1 MQFRHDPADIL
12 ARLEA
17 LRATDAPTSGGRLL
31 SYVYDPG
38 VAELSDLAGAAA
50 LRAQPLNGLDPT
62 AFPSIGAMERDL
74 VALGREVLAGGD
86 PDVVGSVTSGGT
98 ESCMLAVKSARDRW
112 RSRTGAEHRATLLI
126 GATAHA
132 AFHKA
137 AQHLD
142 LRLEVLPV
150 DPVTGRLRPQDV
162 ADALSPDVALVVASA
177 PSYPHGAL
185 DPIAAIAEVCAA
197 QDVALHVDGCIGG
210 WVLPWWPGAEERRW
224 DLTVPGVTSL
234 SVDLHKYG
242 YAPKGVSLL
251 LFRDRD
257 RHRAHWFATTRWPGY
272 AVVNPTLLGSR
283 SAMPIAA
290 GWAVTQALGPKG
302 FGELVEPMARA
313 TARIREAIERIEG
326 LRVVGDPVGPL
337 LAVAADDT
345 VPADRQVDPHRWSDA
360 ADADG
365 WALQPQPRHVQSD
378 GTVLPRTTHL
388 TITPVTESVV
398 DDLVAA
404 LTKAADRTRGV
415 PGASAPAEFVAAAAH
430 IDPADLTS
438 EISAGVLALAG
449 LDPKAGLAGPKAD
462 ILALVEELPA
472 PVAERLLIEFLAR
485 FLEP

>member
-1 MQFRHDPADIL
+1 MQFDNDPTAVL
-12 ARLEA
+12 ARLDA
-17 LRATDAPTSGGRLL
+17 LRAADAPTSGGRLL

-38 VAELSDLAGAAA
+38 VAELSELAGAAA
-50 LRAQPLNGLDPT
+50 LRAQSLNGLDPT
-62 AFPSIGAMERDL
+62 TFPSIAAMERDL
-74 VALGREVLAGGD
+74 VALGRDVLAGGD

-98 ESCMLAVKSARDRW
+98 ESCLLAVKSARDVW
-112 RSRTGAEHRATLLI
+112 RARTGAEHRPTLLI

-137 AQHLD
+137 AHLLD

-150 DPVTGRLRPQDV
+150 DPVTARLRPGDV
-162 ADALSPDVALVVASA
+162 AAALTPDVALVVASA
-177 PSYPHGAL
+177 PSYAHGAL
-185 DPIAAIAEVCAA
+185 DPIAEIAELCAA
-197 QDVALHVDGCIGG
+197 RDVALHVDGCIGG
-210 WVLPWWPGAEERRW
+210 WVLPWWPDLTERW
-224 DLTVPGVTSL
+224 DLTLPGVTSL

-242 YAPKGVSLL
+242 YAPKGVSLV

-290 GWAVTQALGPKG
+290 GWAVAQALGQRG
-302 FGELVEPMARA
+302 FEELVAPMARA
-313 TARIREAIERIEG
+313 TRRLRAAIDDVEG

-337 LAVAADDT
+337 LAVATDEA
-345 VPADRQVDPHRWSDA
+345 VPAERRVDPHRWSDA
-360 ADADG
+360 AADDG
-365 WALQPQPRHVQSD
+365 WALQPQPRHTQSD

-398 DDLVAA
+398 DDLIAA
-404 LTKAADRTRGV
+404 LTKAADRVRGV
-415 PGASAPAEFVAAAAH
+415 AGASAPAEFVAAASH

-438 EISAGVLALAG
+438 EVAAGVLALAG
-449 LDPKAGLAGPKAD
+449 LDPKAGLDGPEAD
-462 ILALVEELPA
+462 ILALVEELPP

>member
-1 MQFRHDPADIL
+1 MQFDNDPTAVL
-12 ARLEA
+12 ARLDA
-17 LRATDAPTSGGRLL
+17 LRAADAPTSGGRLL

-38 VAELSDLAGAAA
+38 IAELSELAGAAA
-50 LRAQPLNGLDPT
+50 LRAQALNGLDPT
-62 AFPSIGAMERDL
+62 TFPSIAAMERDL
-74 VALGREVLAGGD
+74 VALGRDVLAGGD
-86 PDVVGSVTSGGT
+86 SDVVGSVTSGGT
-98 ESCMLAVKSARDRW
+98 ESCLLAVKSARDVW
-112 RSRTGAEHRATLLI
+112 RARTGAEHRPTLLI

-137 AQHLD
+137 AHLLD

-150 DPVTGRLRPQDV
+150 DPVTARLRPGDV
-162 ADALSPDVALVVASA
+162 AAALTPDVALVVASA
-177 PSYPHGAL
+177 PSYAHGAL
-185 DPIAAIAEVCAA
+185 DPIAEIAEVCAA
-197 QDVALHVDGCIGG
+197 RDVALHVDGCIGG
-210 WVLPWWPGAEERRW
+210 WVLPWWPDADTRRW

-242 YAPKGVSLL
+242 YAPKGVSLV

-290 GWAVTQALGPKG
+290 GWAVAQALGESG
-302 FGELVEPMARA
+302 FEELVAPMARA
-313 TARIREAIERIEG
+313 TRRLRAAIDDVEG

-337 LAVAADDT
+337 LAVATDDA
-345 VPADRQVDPHRWSDA
+345 VPAERRVDPHRWSDA
-360 ADADG
+360 AADDG
-365 WALQPQPRHVQSD
+365 WALQPQPRHTQSD

-398 DDLVAA
+398 DDLIAA
-404 LTKAADRTRGV
+404 LTKAADRVRGFA
-415 PGASAPAEFVAAAAH
+415 GASAPAEFVAAAAH

-438 EISAGVLALAG
+438 EVAAAVLALAG
-449 LDPKAGLAGPKAD
+449 LDPKAGLDGPKAE
-462 ILALVEELPA
+462 ILALVEELPP
-472 PVAERLLIEFLAR
+472 PVAERLLVEFLAR

>member
-1 MQFRHDPADIL
+1 MQFRTDPTEIL
-12 ARLEA
+12 ARLDA
-17 LRATDAPTSGGRLL
+17 LRAADAPTSGGRLL

-50 LRAQPLNGLDPT
+50 LRAQSLNGLDPT
-62 AFPSIGAMERDL
+62 TFPSIAVMERDL
-74 VALGREVLAGGD
+74 VALGRDVLAGGD

-98 ESCMLAVKSARDRW
+98 ESCMLAVKSARDVW
-112 RSRTGAEHRATLLI
+112 RARTGAEHRPTLLI

-137 AQHLD
+137 AHHLD

-150 DPVTGRLRPQDV
+150 DPVTARVRAGDV
-162 ADALSPDVALVVASA
+162 AAALTPDVALVVASA
-177 PSYPHGAL
+177 PSYAHGAL
-185 DPIAAIAEVCAA
+185 DPIAEIAEVCAA

-210 WVLPWWPGAEERRW
+210 WVLPWWPGDTRRW

-257 RHRAHWFATTRWPGY
+257 RQRAHWFATTRWPGY

-283 SAMPIAA
+283 SAMPLAA
-290 GWAVTQALGPKG
+290 GWAVAQALGEQG
-302 FGELVEPMARA
+302 FEELVAPMARA
-313 TARIREAIERIEG
+313 TRRLREAITAVEG

-337 LAVAADDT
+337 LAVATDETA
-345 VPADRQVDPHRWSDA
+345 PPELRVDPHRWSDA
-360 ADADG
+360 AADDG
-365 WALQPQPRHVQSD
+365 WALQPQPRHTQSD

-388 TITPVTESVV
+388 TITPVTETVV
-398 DDLVAA
+398 DDLIAA
-404 LTKAADRTRGV
+404 LAKAADRVRGAA
-415 PGASAPAEFVAAAAH
+415 GASAPAEFVAAATH
-430 IDPADLTS
+430 IDPAELTS

-449 LDPKAGLAGPKAD
+449 LDPKAGLDGPRAD
-462 ILALVEELPA
+462 ILALVEELPP

>member
-1 MQFRHDPADIL
+1 MQFRLEPTEIL
-12 ARLEA
+12 ARLDA
-17 LRATDAPTSGGRLL
+17 LRAADAPTSGGRLL

-50 LRAQPLNGLDPT
+50 LRGQSLNGLDPT
-62 AFPSIGAMERDL
+62 TFPSIAAMERDL
-74 VALGREVLAGGD
+74 VALGRDVLAGGD

-98 ESCMLAVKSARDRW
+98 ESCTLAVKSARDTW
-112 RSRTGAEHRATLLI
+112 RARTGAEHRPTLLI

-137 AQHLD
+137 AHLLD
-142 LRLEVLPV
+142 LKLEVLPV
-150 DPVTGRLRPQDV
+150 DPVTARLRPDDV
-162 ADALSPDVALVVASA
+162 AAALSPDVALVVASA

-185 DPIAAIAEVCAA
+185 DPIAEIADLCAA
-197 QDVALHVDGCIGG
+197 RDVALHVDGCIGG
-210 WVLPWWPGAEERRW
+210 WVLPWWPDPENRRW
-224 DLTVPGVTSL
+224 DLTVPGVSSL

-290 GWAVTQALGPKG
+290 GWAVAQALGEQG
-302 FGELVEPMARA
+302 FEELVAPMARA
-313 TARIREAIERIEG
+313 TRRIRETIEGIEG
-326 LRVVGDPVGPL
+326 LRVVGDPVSPL
-337 LAVAADDT
+337 LAIASDDAL
-345 VPADRQVDPHRWSDA
+345 PDERRVDPHRWSDA
-360 ADADG
+360 AGGDG

-388 TITPVTESVV
+388 TITPVTETVV
-398 DDLVAA
+398 DDLIAA
-404 LTKAADRTRGV
+404 LTKAADRVRGV
-415 PGASAPAEFVAAAAH
+415 AGASAPIEFVQAAAL
-430 IDPADLTS
+430 IDPAELTS

-449 LDPKAGLAGPKAD
+449 LDPKAGLDGPKAD

>member
-1 MQFRHDPADIL
+1 MQFRLDPTDIL
-12 ARLEA
+12 SRLDA
-17 LRATDAPTSGGRLL
+17 LRTADAPTSGGRLL
-31 SYVYDPG
+31 SYVYDSG
-38 VAELSDLAGAAA
+38 IAELSDLAGAAA
-50 LRAQPLNGLDPT
+50 LRAQSLNGLDPT
-62 AFPSIGAMERDL
+62 TFPSIAAMERDL
-74 VALGREVLAGGD
+74 VALARDVLAGGD

-98 ESCMLAVKSARDRW
+98 ESCMLAVKSARDTW
-112 RSRTGAEHRATLLI
+112 RARTSAEHRPTLLV
-126 GATAHA
+126 GSTAHA

-137 AQHLD
+137 AHHLD

-150 DPVTGRLRPQDV
+150 DPVTARLRPDDV
-162 ADALSPDVALVVASA
+162 AAALSPDVAMVVASA

-185 DPIAAIAEVCAA
+185 DPIAEIARVCAA
-197 QDVALHVDGCIGG
+197 REVALHVDGCIGG
-210 WVLPWWPGAEERRW
+210 WVLPWWPGPENRRW
-224 DLTVPGVTSL
+224 DLTVPGVSSL

-242 YAPKGVSLL
+242 YAPKGISLL

-290 GWAVTQALGPKG
+290 GWAVAQALGEKG
-302 FGELVEPMARA
+302 FRELVAAMVR
-313 TARIREAIERIEG
+313 TTGRIREAFDRIEG

-337 LAVAADDT
+337 LAIAADERA
-345 VPADRQVDPHRWSDA
+345 PAERRVDPHRWSDA
-360 ADADG
+360 AEDDG
-365 WALQPQPRHVQSD
+365 WALQPQPRHPQSD

-388 TITPVTESVV
+388 TITPVTETVV
-398 DDLVAA
+398 DDLVAS

-415 PGASAPAEFVAAAAH
+415 AGARAPAEFVAAAEN
-430 IDPADLTS
+430 IGPADLTS

-449 LDPKAGLAGPKAD
+449 LEPKVGLDGPKAD

>member
-1 MQFRHDPADIL
+1 MKFELDPTEIL
-12 ARLEA
+12 SRLDG
-17 LRATDAPTSGGRLL
+17 LRASDAPTSGGRLL
-31 SYVYDPG
+31 SYVYDSG
-38 VAELSDLAGAAA
+38 IAELSDLAGSAA

-62 AFPSIGAMERDL
+62 TFPSIAAMERDL
-74 VALGREVLAGGD
+74 VALGRDVLAGGD
-86 PDVVGSVTSGGT
+86 PDVIGSVTSGGT
-98 ESCMLAVKSARDRW
+98 ESCMLAVKSARDTW
-112 RSRTGAEHRATLLI
+112 RARTGAEHRPTLLI
-126 GATAHA
+126 GSTAHA

-137 AQHLD
+137 AYHLD
-142 LRLEVLPV
+142 LRLKVLPV
-150 DPVTGRLRPQDV
+150 DPITARLRPDDV
-162 ADALSPDVALVVASA
+162 AADLSPDVALVVASA

-185 DPIAAIAEVCAA
+185 DPIAEIAAVCAA
-197 QDVALHVDGCIGG
+197 REVALHVDGCIGG
-210 WVLPWWPGAEERRW
+210 WVLPWWPDSENRRW
-224 DLTVPGVTSL
+224 DLTVPGVSSL

-257 RHRAHWFATTRWPGY
+257 RHRTHWFATTRWPGY

-290 GWAVTQALGPKG
+290 GWAVAQALGQKG
-302 FGELVEPMARA
+302 FRDLVAPMVRA
-313 TARIREAIERIEG
+313 TGRIREAFDRIEG

-337 LAVAADDT
+337 LAVAADEQ
-345 VPADRQVDPHRWSDA
+345 VPAERRVDPHRWSDA
-360 ADADG
+360 AGDDG

-388 TITPVTESVV
+388 TITPVTEAVV
-398 DDLVAA
+398 DDLVAS

-415 PGASAPAEFVAAAAH
+415 AGASAPTEFVAAAAN
-430 IDPADLTS
+430 IDPANLTS

-449 LDPKAGLAGPKAD
+449 LDPKVGLDGPKAD

>member
-12 ARLEA
+12 ARLDA
-17 LRATDAPTSGGRLL
+17 MRAADAPTSGGRLL

-38 VAELSDLAGAAA
+38 IAELSDLAGAAA

-62 AFPSIGAMERDL
+62 TFPSIAVMERDL
-74 VALGREVLAGGD
+74 VALGRDVLAGGD

-98 ESCMLAVKSARDRW
+98 ESCMLAVKSARDTW
-112 RSRTGAEHRATLLI
+112 RARTGAEHRPTLLI

-137 AQHLD
+137 AHHLD
-142 LRLEVLPV
+142 LKLEVLPV
-150 DPVTGRLRPQDV
+150 DPVTARVRPGDV
-162 ADALSPDVALVVASA
+162 AAALSPDVALVVASA
-177 PSYPHGAL
+177 PSYAHGAL
-185 DPIAAIAEVCAA
+185 DPIAEIAEVCAA

-210 WVLPWWPGAEERRW
+210 WVLPWWPDAESRRW
-224 DLTVPGVTSL
+224 DLTVPGVSSL

-242 YAPKGVSLL
+242 YAPKGLSLL
-251 LFRDRD
+251 LYRDRD
-257 RHRAHWFATTRWPGY
+257 RHRAHWFATSRWPGY

-283 SAMPIAA
+283 SVMPIAA
-290 GWAVTQALGPKG
+290 GWAVARALGEQG
-302 FGELVEPMARA
+302 FRELVAPMARA
-313 TARIREAIERIEG
+313 TRRLREAVDGIEG

-337 LAVAADDT
+337 LAIAADDA
-345 VPADRQVDPHRWSDA
+345 VPVERRVDPHRWSDA
-360 ADADG
+360 ADDDG
-365 WALQPQPRHVQSD
+365 WALQPQPRHVQPD

-388 TITPVTESVV
+388 TITPVTETVV

-404 LTKAADRTRGV
+404 LTKAADRVRGV

-438 EISAGVLALAG
+438 EVSAGVLALAG
-449 LDPKAGLAGPKAD
+449 LDPKAGLDGPKAD
-462 ILALVEELPA
+462 VLALVEELPA

>member
-1 MQFRHDPADIL
+1 MQFRHHPADVL
-12 ARLEA
+12 ARLDA
-17 LRATDAPTSGGRLL
+17 LRAADAPTSGGRLL

-50 LRAQPLNGLDPT
+50 VRAQPLNGLDPT
-62 AFPSIGAMERDL
+62 TFPSIAAMERDL
-74 VALGREVLAGGD
+74 VALGRDVLAGGD
-86 PDVVGSVTSGGT
+86 PVVVGSVTSGGT
-98 ESCMLAVKSARDRW
+98 ESCTLAVKSARDRW
-112 RSRTGAEHRATLLI
+112 RARTGAEHRPTLLI

-137 AQHLD
+137 AHLLD

-150 DPVTGRLRPQDV
+150 DPVTARLRADDV
-162 ADALSPDVALVVASA
+162 AAALSPDVALVVASA

-185 DPIAAIAEVCAA
+185 DPVAEIAEVCAA

-210 WVLPWWPGAEERRW
+210 WVLPWWPGLTERW

-257 RHRAHWFATTRWPGY
+257 RHRAQWFATTRWPGY
-272 AVVNPTLLGSR
+272 VVVNPTLLGSR

-290 GWAVTQALGPKG
+290 GWAVAQALGESG
-302 FGELVEPMARA
+302 FEELVAPMARA
-313 TARIREAIERIEG
+313 TRTLRHAIDAVEG

-337 LAVAADDT
+337 LAVAADET
-345 VPADRQVDPHRWSDA
+345 VPAERRVDPHRWSDA
-360 ADADG
+360 AADDG
-365 WALQPQPRHVQSD
+365 WALQPQPRHTQPD

-388 TITPVTESVV
+388 TITPVTETVV

-404 LTKAADRTRGV
+404 LTKAADRVRGV
-415 PGASAPAEFVAAAAH
+415 AGASAPAEFVAAAAH
-430 IDPADLTS
+430 LDPADLTS

-449 LDPKAGLAGPKAD
+449 LDPKAGLDGPKAD
-462 ILALVEELPA
+462 ILALVEELPP

>member
-1 MQFRHDPADIL
+1 MQFRDAPADIL
-12 ARLEA
+12 ARLDA
-17 LRATDAPTSGGRLL
+17 LRAADAPTSGGRLL

-38 VAELSDLAGAAA
+38 VTELAELAGAAA

-62 AFPSIGAMERDL
+62 TFPSIAVMERDL
-74 VALGREVLAGGD
+74 VALGRDVLAGGD
-86 PDVVGSVTSGGT
+86 PDVAGTVTSGGT
-98 ESCMLAVKSARDRW
+98 ESCTLAVKSARDTW
-112 RSRTGAEHRATLLI
+112 RARTGAEHRPTLLV

-137 AQHLD
+137 AHHLD
-142 LRLEVLPV
+142 LKLEVLPV
-150 DPVTGRLRPQDV
+150 DPVTARLRPEDV
-162 ADALSPDVALVVASA
+162 AAALSPDVALVVASA

-185 DPIAAIAEVCAA
+185 DPVIEIAEVCAA
-197 QDVALHVDGCIGG
+197 HDVALHVDGCIGG
-210 WVLPWWPGAEERRW
+210 WVLPWWPGIEGRRW
-224 DLTVPGVTSL
+224 DLTVPGVASL

-283 SAMPIAA
+283 SAMPTAA
-290 GWAVTQALGPKG
+290 GWAVSQALGEPG
-302 FGELVEPMARA
+302 FAELVEPMARA
-313 TARIREAIERIEG
+313 TQRIRDAVDGTEG

-337 LAVAADDT
+337 LAVATDDDL
-345 VPADRQVDPHRWSDA
+345 PAERRVDPHRWSDA
-360 ADADG
+360 AADDG
-365 WALQPQPRHVQSD
+365 WALQPQPRHLQSD

-388 TITPVTESVV
+388 TITPVTEAVV

-404 LTKAADRTRGV
+404 LGKAADRVRGV
-415 PGASAPAEFVAAAAH
+415 AGASAPPEFVAAAAH

-438 EISAGVLALAG
+438 EIAAGVLALAG
-449 LDPKAGLAGPKAD
+449 LDPKAGLDGPKAD

-472 PVAERLLIEFLAR
+472 PVAERLLVEFLAR

>member
-1 MQFRHDPADIL
+1 MQFRDAPADIL
-12 ARLEA
+12 ARLDA
-17 LRATDAPTSGGRLL
+17 LRAADAPTSGGRLL

-38 VAELSDLAGAAA
+38 VTELAELAGAAA

-62 AFPSIGAMERDL
+62 TFPSIAVMERDL
-74 VALGREVLAGGD
+74 VALGRDVLAGGD
-86 PDVVGSVTSGGT
+86 PDVVGTVTSGGT
-98 ESCMLAVKSARDRW
+98 ESCTLAVKSARDTW
-112 RSRTGAEHRATLLI
+112 RARTGAEHRPTLLV

-137 AQHLD
+137 AHHLD
-142 LRLEVLPV
+142 LKLEVLPV
-150 DPVTGRLRPQDV
+150 DPVTARLRPEDV
-162 ADALSPDVALVVASA
+162 AAALSPDVALVVASA

-185 DPIAAIAEVCAA
+185 DPVIEIAEVCAA
-197 QDVALHVDGCIGG
+197 HDVALHVDGCIGG
-210 WVLPWWPGAEERRW
+210 WVLPWWPGIEGRRW
-224 DLTVPGVTSL
+224 DLTVPGVASL

-283 SAMPIAA
+283 SAMPTAA
-290 GWAVTQALGPKG
+290 GWAVSQALGEPG
-302 FGELVEPMARA
+302 FAELVEPMARA
-313 TARIREAIERIEG
+313 TQRIRDAVDGTEG

-337 LAVAADDT
+337 LAVATDDDL
-345 VPADRQVDPHRWSDA
+345 PAERRVDPHRWSDA
-360 ADADG
+360 AADDG
-365 WALQPQPRHVQSD
+365 WALQPQPRHLQSD

-388 TITPVTESVV
+388 TITPVTEAVV

-404 LTKAADRTRGV
+404 LGKAADRVRGV
-415 PGASAPAEFVAAAAH
+415 AGASAPPEFVAAAAH

-438 EISAGVLALAG
+438 EIAAGVLALAG
-449 LDPKAGLAGPKAD
+449 LDPKAGLDGPKAD

-472 PVAERLLIEFLAR
+472 PVAERLLVEFLAR

>member
-1 MQFRHDPADIL
+1 MQFDNDPTAVL
-12 ARLEA
+12 ARLDA
-17 LRATDAPTSGGRLL
+17 LRAADAPTSGGRLL

-38 VAELSDLAGAAA
+38 IAELSELAGAAA
-50 LRAQPLNGLDPT
+50 LRAQALNGLDPT
-62 AFPSIGAMERDL
+62 TFPSIAAMERDL
-74 VALGREVLAGGD
+74 VALGRDVLAGGD
-86 PDVVGSVTSGGT
+86 SDVVGSVTSGGT
-98 ESCMLAVKSARDRW
+98 ESCLLAVKSARDVW
-112 RSRTGAEHRATLLI
+112 RARTGAEHRPTLLI

-137 AQHLD
+137 AHLLD

-150 DPVTGRLRPQDV
+150 DPVTARLRPGDV
-162 ADALSPDVALVVASA
+162 AAALTPDVALVVASA
-177 PSYPHGAL
+177 PSYAHGAL
-185 DPIAAIAEVCAA
+185 DPIAEIAEVCAA
-197 QDVALHVDGCIGG
+197 RDVALHVDGCIGG
-210 WVLPWWPGAEERRW
+210 WVLPWWPDADARRW

-242 YAPKGVSLL
+242 YAPKGVSLV

-290 GWAVTQALGPKG
+290 GWAVAQALGESG
-302 FGELVEPMARA
+302 FEELVAPMARA
-313 TARIREAIERIEG
+313 TRRLRAAIDDVEG

-337 LAVAADDT
+337 LAVATDDA
-345 VPADRQVDPHRWSDA
+345 VPAERRVDPHRWSDA
-360 ADADG
+360 AADDG
-365 WALQPQPRHVQSD
+365 WALQPQPRHTQSD

-398 DDLVAA
+398 DDLIAA
-404 LTKAADRTRGV
+404 LTKAADRVRGFA
-415 PGASAPAEFVAAAAH
+415 GASAPAEFVAAAAH

-438 EISAGVLALAG
+438 EVAAAVLALAG
-449 LDPKAGLAGPKAD
+449 LDPKAGLDGPKAE
-462 ILALVEELPA
+462 ILVLVEELPP
-472 PVAERLLIEFLAR
+472 PVAERLLVEFLAR